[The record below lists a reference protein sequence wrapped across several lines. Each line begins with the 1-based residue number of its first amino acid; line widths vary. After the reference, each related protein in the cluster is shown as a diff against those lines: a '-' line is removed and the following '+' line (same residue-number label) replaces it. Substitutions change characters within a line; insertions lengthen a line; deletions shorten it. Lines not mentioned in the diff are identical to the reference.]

1 MEKNKKTKNKIK
13 CFSYLKEPEAVETSS
28 TSSLA
33 GATAENTQSN
43 TTEVR

>member
-1 MEKNKKTKNKIK
+1 MEKKQKTKNKK
-13 CFSYLKEPEAVETSS
+13 MFFNFKEPEAVETSS

-33 GATAENTQSN
+33 GASAENTQSN